1 MTDHVLVRLKTNGG
15 ILMICFLPELSRSPS
30 SKASSL
36 ETVVDHIMYAV
47 EKVGFE
53 HVGIGSDFDGMLEG
67 PRGVEDVTCYPALVA
82 ELLKRGMKE
91 DHVKGVMGLNIIR
104 VMAAVE
110 NVARQETRQQRQQQ
124 EGRVVTLLE
133 DQISEIWTPEQKGM
147 LREQGRKRG
156 LVSD

>member
-1 MTDHVLVRLKTNGG
+1 
-15 ILMICFLPELSRSPS
+15 MICFLPELSRSPS
-30 SKASSL
+30 SRESSL
-36 ETVVDHIMYAV
+36 ETVVDHIMHAV

-67 PRGVEDVTCYPALVA
+67 PRGVDDVTCYPALVT
-82 ELLKRGMKE
+82 ELLKREMKE
-91 DHVKGVMGLNIIR
+91 DHVKGVTGLNIIR

-110 NVARQETRQQRQQQ
+110 NVARQEKQQQQQQKQ

-133 DQISEIWTPEQKGM
+133 DEISEIWTPEQKGM
-147 LREQGRKRG
+147 LKEQGRKRG